1 MVTDTEQS
9 GYYREIARVFLAR
22 RGGALLLSARD
33 AAVIAA
39 WEAKKVPLD
48 AVLEGIGRTFEGL
61 KARGRATRT
70 ITLAFCDREVEA
82 AFAQHRERDAG
93 RQRAGVPPVPI
104 DKPGRVRGEIESAMA
119 GLPVG
124 EGEIER
130 LLRQALAAL
139 TAPGPDED
147 ALERLDTELE
157 AALWAGATAAEKA
170 AAEAEALKAHK
181 GRRPSGFG
189 DTVRR
194 RAVMAA
200 RARLRVPH
208 VSLHF
213 H

>member
-1 MVTDTEQS
+1 MANEREQG

-22 RGGALLLSARD
+22 RGGALLLSPRD

-39 WEAKKVPLD
+39 WEAERVPLD
-48 AVLEGIGRTFEGL
+48 AVLEGIARTFEGL

-82 AFAQHRERDAG
+82 AFAQHRERAAG
-93 RQRAGVPPVPI
+93 GRRAAPPAPSK
-104 DKPGRVRGEIESAMA
+104 DKASRVRREIERVLG
-119 GLPVG
+119 GLPAVD
-124 EGEIER
+124 IPLER
-130 LLRQALAAL
+130 LLRRALEALSGAAPDQA
-139 TAPGPDED
+139 
-147 ALERLDTELE
+147 ALERLDAEIE
-157 AALWAGATAAEKA
+157 AALWTGATDAEKA
-170 AAEAEALKAHK
+170 AAEAEALTAHK
-181 GRRPSGFG
+181 GRRPAGFD

-208 VSLHF
+208 VSLHY